1 MVNINEWLKIS
12 SYFAAYLW
20 YTSTVR
26 ILIGTYIE
34 NQKQDDTIFGSYIE
48 SRIKMAKKQNI
59 INIAV
64 IAHVDAG
71 KSTLVDAFLNQSGV
85 FRANEEVVDCVMDS
99 DDIERERG
107 ITIYSKNCSVM
118 HDDVKINI
126 VDTPG
131 HADFSS
137 EVERIMKTVDTVIL
151 LVDSSEGPMP
161 QTRFVLKKS
170 LEQGLNPI
178 LLINKIDKRDA
189 RIDEVVDEVYELFM
203 DLNAN
208 DQQLDFP
215 ILYGIARQGI
225 VVYDPADVAGVEV
238 QMGEQKV
245 EKHTEGEK
253 GKDITPLFETIIK
266 HCEIYPDLREDSL
279 QLQVSS
285 LGYDDYIGRLGIGR
299 ITKGTIKSGQSVA
312 VAKADGTLVQRKVNQ
327 VFVYRGLKRTP
338 VEEAECGDI
347 VVVAGITDISIGETI
362 TLASDPQPMEMIH
375 IEPPT
380 LSMNFMVNKSPF
392 AGKVGKFVTSRH
404 IKERLEKELEVNV
417 GLVVEET
424 DSTDV
429 FKVSGRGE
437 LHLSI
442 LIENMRREGYEL
454 AVSKPEV
461 IYQRDEHGKKLEP
474 MEEVVISVPDEYSGS
489 VISKLNVRKG
499 MMREMA
505 GENGY
510 SKLVYLVP
518 TRGLLGYRSEFI
530 NDTRGEGTMV
540 RRFDCFEEYKGE
552 IPQRSNGVAI
562 AQEEGV
568 ATGYALFGIQE
579 RVQMFI
585 DPGVK
590 VYEGMIVGMNSRN
603 DDMIVNPCKAKKA
616 TNMRAAGSDDA
627 VKLSPSRSFTLE
639 EALEFINDDELVE
652 VVPNDVRIRKKV
664 LNELERRRSGR

>member
-1 MVNINEWLKIS
+1 MS
-12 SYFAAYLW
+12 
-20 YTSTVR
+20 
-26 ILIGTYIE
+26 
-34 NQKQDDTIFGSYIE
+34 QKE
-48 SRIKMAKKQNI
+48 KI

-107 ITIYSKNCSVM
+107 ITIYSKNCSIM
-118 HDDVKINI
+118 HNDVKINI

-178 LLINKIDKRDA
+178 LFINKLDKKDA

-203 DLNAN
+203 DLEAN
-208 DQQLDFP
+208 DDQLDFP

-225 VVYDPADVAGVEV
+225 AVRDPEDVKGMEVGEGDAKIKKSPAGY
-238 QMGEQKV
+238 G
-245 EKHTEGEK
+245 GL
-253 GKDITPLFETIIK
+253 DLTPLFDTIIE
-266 HCEIYPDLREDSL
+266 HCKPYPDLNDEPL
-279 QLQVSS
+279 QFQVST
-285 LGYDDYIGRLGIGR
+285 LAYDDYIGRLGIGR
-299 ITKGTIKSGQSVA
+299 ITKGKIREGQTVT

-327 VFVYRGLKRTP
+327 VFVYRGLKRMAVP
-338 VEEAECGDI
+338 EAECGDI
-347 VVVAGITDISIGETI
+347 VVVSGISDISIGETI
-362 TLASDPQPMEMIH
+362 CDPADPQPMEMIH
-375 IEPPT
+375 IEEPT

-404 IKERLEKELEVNV
+404 IRERLNKELEVNV
-417 GLVVEET
+417 GLLVEET
-424 DSTDV
+424 DSTDC

-461 IYQRDEHGKKLEP
+461 ILRRGEDGRTLEP
-474 MEEVVISVPDEYSGS
+474 MEEVIISVPDEYAGT
-489 VISKLNVRKG
+489 VINKLNIRKG
-499 MMREMA
+499 IMRQMS

-510 SKLVYLVP
+510 SRIEYLVP

-540 RRFDCFEEYKGE
+540 RRFECFDDYKGD
-552 IPQRSNGVAI
+552 IPQRVNGVAI

-568 ATGYALFGIQE
+568 CTPYALFNIGE
-579 RVQMFI
+579 RVQMFVE
-585 DPGVK
+585 PGTK

-603 DDMIVNPCKAKKA
+603 DDMVVNPCKAKRVS
-616 TNMRAAGSDDA
+616 NMRAAGSDEA
-627 VKLSPSRSFTLE
+627 IKLSPARTFTLE

-652 VVPNDVRIRKKV
+652 ITPDDIRLRKK
-664 LNELERRRSGR
+664 LLHELERRRSGRVYEKTE

>member
-1 MVNINEWLKIS
+1 MAEK
-12 SYFAAYLW
+12 
-20 YTSTVR
+20 
-26 ILIGTYIE
+26 
-34 NQKQDDTIFGSYIE
+34 QK
-48 SRIKMAKKQNI
+48 I

-85 FRANEEVVDCVMDS
+85 FRDNEQVVDCIMDS

-118 HDDVKINI
+118 HGDVKINI

-137 EVERIMKTVDTVIL
+137 EVERIIKTVDTVIL

-170 LEQGLNPI
+170 LEQGINPI
-178 LLINKIDKRDA
+178 LLINKIDKKDA

-203 DLNAN
+203 DLEAN
-208 DQQLDFP
+208 DEQLDFP

-225 VVYDPADVAGVEV
+225 VVYDPDDVKGISVE
-238 QMGEQKV
+238 
-245 EKHTEGEK
+245 EGDAKIKKSAK
-253 GKDITPLFETIIK
+253 GMQGLDITPLFDTIIK
-266 HCEIYPDLREDSL
+266 HTQPYPDRNAEPL
-279 QLQVSS
+279 QLQISA

-299 ITKGTIKSGQSVA
+299 ITKGIIKAGSTVA
-312 VAKADGTLVQRKVNQ
+312 VAKGDGQIEQKKINQ
-327 VFVYRGLKRTP
+327 VFVYRGLKRMA
-338 VEEAECGDI
+338 VDQAEAGDI
-347 VVVAGITDISIGETI
+347 VVISGIADISIGETI
-362 TLASDPQPMEMIH
+362 CDPADPQPLEMIH
-375 IEPPT
+375 IEEPT
-380 LSMNFMVNKSPF
+380 LSMYFMVNKSPF
-392 AGKVGKFVTSRH
+392 AGKSGKFVTSRH
-404 IKERLEKELEVNV
+404 IRERLNKELEVNV
-417 GLVVEET
+417 GLKVEET
-424 DSTDV
+424 DSTDS

-461 IYQRDEHGKKLEP
+461 IMRRGDHNQVQEP
-474 MEEVVISVPDEYSGS
+474 IEEVVLSVPDEYSGS

-499 MMREMA
+499 MMQEMHS
-505 GENGY
+505 ENGFTH
-510 SKLVYLVP
+510 LEYLVP

-540 RRFDCFEEYKGE
+540 RRFAKFDDYVGE
-552 IPQRSNGVAI
+552 IPQRTNGVAI

-568 ATGYALFGIQE
+568 ATPYAIFNISE

-585 DPGVK
+585 EPGTK
-590 VYEGMIVGMNSRN
+590 VYEGMIIGMNARS
-603 DDMIVNPCKAKKA
+603 DDMVVNPCKAKKA
-616 TNMRAAGSDDA
+616 TNMRAAGSDDNI
-627 VKLSPSRSFTLE
+627 KLAPARTFTLE
-639 EALEFINDDELVE
+639 EALEFIDDDELVE
-652 VVPNDVRIRKKV
+652 IVPDDIRLRKKY
-664 LNELERRRSGR
+664 LKELERRRSGRKIKQED